1 VKPGEAGDVPPGTEP
16 AGRPLAQPARN
27 PDDGITRYETVPT
40 PALRRTLCPHERS
53 RRRLRPSACSVG
65 STSPRAPPC
74 SVEVRRKVLVTC
86 QSPTCRVL
94 RPAQPFLPLVPVP
107 TVPRDLPMGRTRRSR
122 QDPPPR
128 APSTSLHRP
137 GGTGDGMDKAPSSRP
152 ETERCRYTENGSPKE
167 TNVKTGRREANPAW
181 KKPRAPDPSDQP
193 SHRTAP
199 LPREGATRRTP
210 FGEPARGA
218 RKDDPPEREKTQGS
232 CTDPKAARQEGT
244 REPDRGEKP

>member
-1 VKPGEAGDVPPGTEP
+1 MARATPRRDCIFRFTVVPDLPNPEEPGSVKPGEAGDVPPGTEP

-86 QSPTCRVL
+86 RSPTCRAL
-94 RPAQPFLPLVPVP
+94 RPAQSFPPLVPVP
-107 TVPRDLPMGRTRRSR
+107 AVPRDLPLGRTRRPR

-128 APSTSLHRP
+128 APSTSPHRP
-137 GGTGDGMDKAPSSRP
+137 GGTGDGWDNTPPSSWP
-152 ETERCRYTENGSPKE
+152 EAERSWTTENGSPKE
-167 TNVKTGRREANPAW
+167 TNAKTGRREANPAW
-181 KKPRAPDPSDQP
+181 KKPRAPDPSGP
-193 SHRTAP
+193 PPRGSAP
-199 LPREGATRRTP
+199 LPREGTARRTP
-210 FGEPARGA
+210 FGEPA
-218 RKDDPPEREKTQGS
+218 
-232 CTDPKAARQEGT
+232 
-244 REPDRGEKP
+244 